1 MSTIPP
7 CTNYKLNGADEIHE
21 VSAEHVVYIPAGTP
35 HWYDVLEA
43 PFEFLCLV
51 PNVPDQV
58 NLVEPAED

>member
-1 MSTIPP
+1 MI
-7 CTNYKLNGADEIHE
+7 YE
-21 VSAEHVVYIPAGTP
+21 VSPHHVVYIPAGTP

-58 NLVEPAED
+58 RGVEPGNE